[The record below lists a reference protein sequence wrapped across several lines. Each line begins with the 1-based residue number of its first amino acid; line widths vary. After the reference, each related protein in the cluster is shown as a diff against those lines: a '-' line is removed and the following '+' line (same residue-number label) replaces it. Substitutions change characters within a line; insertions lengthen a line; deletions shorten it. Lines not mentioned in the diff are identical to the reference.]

1 MHMIPSLPETA
12 SVGLV
17 DLIQQYKQDTESV
30 YNTWFIGSDERMKAF
45 RSIRRGVA
53 DTVQAISNG
62 TFGNDF
68 RGSPLEDVLCAITEQ
83 KQMFEGAAHPFYWKP
98 KLRIP
103 DIYENDVNQRRFGSF
118 LSACLNATRE
128 EQLLTEM
135 SRLAEA
141 GIKGLGPAAATILY
155 FLQPTLVPPFNT
167 AIINGF
173 NALFGTKLKLGCWH
187 SYMAMREA
195 IVQANNQH
203 KPLLSKD
210 LGAFAGLL
218 FEIGTGRIA
227 TAANADATLAAL
239 QEKAAKAN
247 QRRHEQVLTDQ
258 AGASEHTRMQHLL
271 IRLGRALKY
280 RVHVARN
287 DRHRGFS
294 GEAFALM
301 TTDQLPEIGAP
312 EDIMNTISLIDVL
325 WLSEDG
331 NQIVCAFEIEKST
344 SIYSGILRMKDLAQ
358 SLPGQICH
366 YYIVAPDSREQEVI
380 AQLSR
385 PSFRQEAGDVP
396 VMYIPFG
403 LLDKHCEALCMFGS
417 DLHVLRKIAR
427 GRAAV

>member
-1 MHMIPSLPETA
+1 MSSSTLA
-12 SVGLV
+12 VANNRV
-17 DLIQQYKQDTESV
+17 ADLIHQYKQDAESV
-30 YNTWFIGSDERMKAF
+30 YNTWFIGSEDRMKAF
-45 RSIRRGVA
+45 RSIRRGVI
-53 DTVQAISNG
+53 DTVQAISKG
-62 TFGNDF
+62 SFGNDF

-103 DIYENDVNQRRFGSF
+103 DIYESEANQRRFGSF

-128 EQLLTEM
+128 EQLLAEI
-135 SRLAEA
+135 SRLSEA

-155 FLQPTLVPPFNT
+155 FLHPTLIPPFNT

-187 SYMAMREA
+187 SYLAMREA
-195 IVQANNQH
+195 IVEVNNQH
-203 KPLLSKD
+203 RQLLSKD

-227 TAANADATLAAL
+227 TAGNADATLAAL

-247 QRRHEQVLTDQ
+247 KRRHEQVLADQ
-258 AGASEHTRMQHLL
+258 AGVSEHTRMQHLL

-287 DRHRGFS
+287 DRHHSFA
-294 GEAFALM
+294 GEAFVLA
-301 TTDQLPEIGAP
+301 TTDKLPDIGA
-312 EDIMNTISLIDVL
+312 EDEVMNTIGLIDVL

-331 NQIVCAFEIEKST
+331 EHIVCAFEIEKST

-358 SLPGQICH
+358 SLPEQACH
-366 YYIVAPDSREQEVI
+366 YYIVAPDTREQEVI

-385 PSFRQEAGDVP
+385 PSFKQEAGDVP

-403 LLDKHCEALCMFGS
+403 LLAQHCEALCMFGS

-427 GRAAV
+427 GKAVI

>member
-1 MHMIPSLPETA
+1 MNSSSPAVATGSL
-12 SVGLV
+12 S
-17 DLIQQYKQDTESV
+17 DLISQYRQDTESV
-30 YNTWFIGSDERMKAF
+30 YNTWFIGSDDRMKAF
-45 RSIRRGVA
+45 RSIRRGVG
-53 DTVQAISNG
+53 DTVKAISDG

-103 DIYENDVNQRRFGSF
+103 DIYESETNQRKFGFF

-128 EQLLTEM
+128 EQLLAEM

-155 FLQPTLVPPFNT
+155 FLHPTLIPPFNT

-203 KPLLSKD
+203 RSLLSKD

-227 TAANADATLAAL
+227 TAGNADATLAAI
-239 QEKAAKAN
+239 QEKSAKAN
-247 QRRHEQVLTDQ
+247 KRRHEQVLADQ

-287 DRHRGFS
+287 DRHRS
-294 GEAFALM
+294 CAGESFALA
-301 TTDQLPEIGAP
+301 TTEQLPDIGAQ
-312 EDIMNTISLIDVL
+312 DDVMSTIGLIDVL

-331 NQIVCAFEIEKST
+331 KHIVCAFEIEKST
-344 SIYSGILRMKDLAQ
+344 SIYSGILRMRDLAQ
-358 SLPGQICH
+358 SLPEQACH

-385 PSFRQEAGDVP
+385 PSFKQEAGDVP
-396 VMYIPFG
+396 VMYIPFS

-427 GRAAV
+427 GRAVV

>member
-1 MHMIPSLPETA
+1 MNNPLPAA
-12 SVGLV
+12 SSAGFAE
-17 DLIQQYKQDTESV
+17 LIHQYKQDGESV
-30 YNTWFIGSDERMKAF
+30 YNTWFIGSDDRMKAF
-45 RSIRRGVA
+45 RSIRRGVIE
-53 DTVQAISNG
+53 TVEAISSG
-62 TFGNDF
+62 SFGNDF
-68 RGSPLEDVLCAITEQ
+68 RGSPLENVLYAVTEQ

-103 DIYENDVNQRRFGSF
+103 DIYENEANQRKFGSF

-128 EQLLTEM
+128 EQLLAEM

-155 FLQPTLVPPFNT
+155 FLHPTLVPPFNT

-173 NALFGTKLKLGCWH
+173 NTLFGTKLKLGCWH

-203 KPLLSKD
+203 RPLLSKD

-218 FEIGTGRIA
+218 FEVGSGRLA
-227 TAANADATLAAL
+227 TSGNADATLAAL
-239 QEKAAKAN
+239 QEKAVKAN
-247 QRRHEQVLTDQ
+247 KRRHEQVVADQ
-258 AGASEHTRMQHLL
+258 AGATEHTRMQHLL

-287 DRHRGFS
+287 DRHRNFA
-294 GEAFALM
+294 GEAFALATTDKLPNIGAHDDVM
-301 TTDQLPEIGAP
+301 TTIG
-312 EDIMNTISLIDVL
+312 LIDVL

-331 NQIVCAFEIEKST
+331 KQIVCAFEIEKST

-358 SLPGQICH
+358 SLPEQACH
-366 YYIVAPDSREQEVI
+366 CYIVAPDSREQEVI

-385 PSFRQEAGDVP
+385 PSFKQEASDVP

-403 LLDKHCEALCMFGS
+403 PLDQHCEALCMFGS
-417 DLHVLRKIAR
+417 DHHVLRKIAR
-427 GRAAV
+427 GRSAV

>member
-1 MHMIPSLPETA
+1 MNSSSLA
-12 SVGLV
+12 VAAGSLS
-17 DLIQQYKQDTESV
+17 DLIHQYKHDSESV
-30 YNTWFIGSDERMKAF
+30 YNTWFIGSDDRMKAF
-45 RSIRRGVA
+45 RSIRRGVG
-53 DTVQAISNG
+53 DTVKAIANG

-68 RGSPLEDVLCAITEQ
+68 RGSPLEDVLYAITEQ

-103 DIYENDVNQRRFGSF
+103 DIYENEANQRKFGSF
-118 LSACLNATRE
+118 LSACLNGTRE
-128 EQLLTEM
+128 EQLLAEM

-155 FLQPTLVPPFNT
+155 FLHPTLVPPFNT

-203 KPLLSKD
+203 RALLSKD

-218 FEIGTGRIA
+218 FEVGTGRIV
-227 TAANADATLAAL
+227 TASSADATLAAL
-239 QEKAAKAN
+239 QEKAAKTN
-247 QRRHEQVLTDQ
+247 KRRHEQVLADQ

-287 DRHRGFS
+287 DRHRCFA
-294 GEAFALM
+294 GETFALA
-301 TTDQLPEIGAP
+301 TTDQLPDIGAQ
-312 EDIMNTISLIDVL
+312 DDVMNTIGLIDVL

-331 NQIVCAFEIEKST
+331 KHIVCAFEIEKST

-358 SLPGQICH
+358 SLPEQACH

-385 PSFRQEAGDVP
+385 PSFKQEAGDVP
-396 VMYIPFG
+396 VMYIPFT
-403 LLDKHCEALCMFGS
+403 LLDQHCEALCMFGN

-427 GRAAV
+427 GRTVV

>member
-1 MHMIPSLPETA
+1 MSSSLLAVANSSFT
-12 SVGLV
+12 
-17 DLIQQYKQDTESV
+17 DLIQQYKQDAESV
-30 YNTWFIGSDERMKAF
+30 YNTWFIGSEDRMKAF

-53 DTVQAISNG
+53 DTVQAISNNS
-62 TFGNDF
+62 FGNDF

-103 DIYENDVNQRRFGSF
+103 DIYENEANQRKFGSF

-128 EQLLTEM
+128 EQLFAEM

-155 FLQPTLVPPFNT
+155 FLHPTLVPPFNT

-187 SYMAMREA
+187 SYLAMREA

-203 KPLLSKD
+203 RSMLSKD

-218 FEIGTGRIA
+218 FEIGSGRIA
-227 TAANADATLAAL
+227 TSGNADATLAAL

-247 QRRHEQVLTDQ
+247 KRRHEQVLADE

-287 DRHRGFS
+287 DRHRSFA
-294 GEAFALM
+294 GEAFAM
-301 TTDQLPEIGAP
+301 ATTDRLP
-312 EDIMNTISLIDVL
+312 DIRAQGGVMNTIGLIDVL

-331 NQIVCAFEIEKST
+331 KQIICAFEIEKST

-358 SLPGQICH
+358 SLPEQACH
-366 YYIVAPDSREQEVI
+366 YYIVAPDSREQEVL
-380 AQLSR
+380 AQLNR
-385 PSFRQEAGDVP
+385 PSFKQEAGDVP

-403 LLDKHCEALCMFGS
+403 LLDQHCEALCMFGS

-427 GRAAV
+427 GRATV

>member
-1 MHMIPSLPETA
+1 MNALSKEISA
-12 SVGLV
+12 SGLA
-17 DLIQQYKQDTESV
+17 DLIRIYKDDAESV
-30 YNTWFIGSDERMKAF
+30 YNTWFIGSEDRMKAF
-45 RSIRRGVA
+45 RSIRRGVGI
-53 DTVQAISNG
+53 TVEAIGKG

-68 RGSPLEDVLCAITEQ
+68 RGSPLEEVLCAITEQ

-103 DIYENDVNQRRFGSF
+103 DIYESDINQRKFGTF
-118 LSACLNATRE
+118 LSASLNATRE
-128 EQLLTEM
+128 EQLLAEM
-135 SRLAEA
+135 SRLADA

-155 FLQPTLVPPFNT
+155 FLHPTLVPPFNT

-173 NALFGTKLKLGCWH
+173 NALFGTKLKLGSWH
-187 SYMAMREA
+187 TYMAMREA
-195 IVQANNQH
+195 IVETNNQH
-203 KPLLSKD
+203 RHLLSKD

-227 TAANADATLAAL
+227 TNGSADATLAAL

-247 QRRHEQVLTDQ
+247 KKRHEQVLADQ

-280 RVHVARN
+280 QVHVARN
-287 DRHRGFS
+287 DRHRSFA
-294 GEAFALM
+294 GEAFALS
-301 TTDQLPEIGAP
+301 TTDRLPDIGAQ
-312 EDIMNTISLIDVL
+312 EDVMNTIGLIDVL

-331 NQIVCAFEIEKST
+331 KQIVCAFEIEKST
-344 SIYSGILRMKDLAQ
+344 SIYSGILRMTDLAH
-358 SLPGQICH
+358 SLPQQACH

-385 PSFRQEAGDVP
+385 PSFKTETGDVP

-403 LLDKHCEALCMFGS
+403 LLDQHCEALCLFGS
-417 DLHVLRKIAR
+417 DLHVLRKIAC
-427 GRAAV
+427 GKATV

>member
-1 MHMIPSLPETA
+1 MNSPLPVIPGNGFAE
-12 SVGLV
+12 
-17 DLIQQYKQDTESV
+17 LIHHYKQDSESV

-53 DTVQAISNG
+53 DTVQAIANG
-62 TFGNDF
+62 KFGNDF
-68 RGSPLEDVLCAITEQ
+68 RGSPLEDVLYAVTEQ

-103 DIYENDVNQRRFGSF
+103 DIYENEANQRMFGSF

-128 EQLLTEM
+128 EQLLAEM

-155 FLQPTLVPPFNT
+155 FLHPTIVPPFNT

-195 IVQANNQH
+195 IVAANNQH
-203 KPLLSKD
+203 RSLLSKD

-218 FEIGTGRIA
+218 FEVGTGRIA
-227 TAANADATLAAL
+227 TSGNADATLAAL

-247 QRRHEQVLTDQ
+247 KRRHEQVLADQ
-258 AGASEHTRMQHLL
+258 ASASEHTRMQHLL

-287 DRHRGFS
+287 DRHRSFG
-294 GEAFALM
+294 GEAFSLA
-301 TTDQLPEIGAP
+301 TTDRLPDIGAQ
-312 EDIMNTISLIDVL
+312 DDVMGTIGLIDVL

-331 NQIVCAFEIEKST
+331 QQIVCAFEIENST

-358 SLPGQICH
+358 SLPGQACH
-366 YYIVAPDSREQEVI
+366 CYIVAPDSREQEVL

-396 VMYIPFG
+396 VLYIPFG
-403 LLDKHCEALCMFGS
+403 LLDQHCEALCMFGS

-427 GRAAV
+427 GKASA

>member
-1 MHMIPSLPETA
+1 MSSSLLAVANSSFT
-12 SVGLV
+12 
-17 DLIQQYKQDTESV
+17 DLIQQYKQDAESV
-30 YNTWFIGSDERMKAF
+30 YNTWFIGSEDRMKAF

-53 DTVQAISNG
+53 DTVQAISNNS
-62 TFGNDF
+62 FGNDF

-103 DIYENDVNQRRFGSF
+103 DIYENEANQRKFGSF

-128 EQLLTEM
+128 EQLFAEM

-155 FLQPTLVPPFNT
+155 FLHPTLVPPFNT

-187 SYMAMREA
+187 SYLAMREA

-203 KPLLSKD
+203 RSMLSKD

-218 FEIGTGRIA
+218 FEIGSGRIA
-227 TAANADATLAAL
+227 TSGNADATLAAL

-247 QRRHEQVLTDQ
+247 KRRHEQVLADE

-287 DRHRGFS
+287 DRHRSFA
-294 GEAFALM
+294 GEAFTMA
-301 TTDQLPEIGAP
+301 TTDRLP
-312 EDIMNTISLIDVL
+312 DIRAQGDVMNTIGLIDVL

-331 NQIVCAFEIEKST
+331 KQIICAFEIEKST

-358 SLPGQICH
+358 SLPEQACH
-366 YYIVAPDSREQEVI
+366 YYIVAPDSREQEVL
-380 AQLSR
+380 AQLNR
-385 PSFRQEAGDVP
+385 PSFKQEAGDVP

-403 LLDKHCEALCMFGS
+403 LLDQHCEALCMFGS

-427 GRAAV
+427 GRATV

>member
-1 MHMIPSLPETA
+1 MNSFSAAVVTGSL
-12 SVGLV
+12 S
-17 DLIQQYKQDTESV
+17 DLISQYKQDAESV

-45 RSIRRGVA
+45 RSIRRGVGH
-53 DTVQAISNG
+53 TVKAISDG

-68 RGSPLEDVLCAITEQ
+68 RGSPLEDVLYAITEQ

-103 DIYENDVNQRRFGSF
+103 DIYESEANQRKFGSF

-128 EQLLTEM
+128 EQLLAEM

-155 FLQPTLVPPFNT
+155 FLHPTVVPPFNT

-187 SYMAMREA
+187 SYLAMREA

-203 KPLLSKD
+203 RSLLSKD

-218 FEIGTGRIA
+218 FEIGSGRI
-227 TAANADATLAAL
+227 TTTGNADATFAAL
-239 QEKAAKAN
+239 QERAAKAN
-247 QRRHEQVLTDQ
+247 KRRHEQVLADQ
-258 AGASEHTRMQHLL
+258 AGATEHTRIQHLL
-271 IRLGRALKY
+271 ILLGRALKY

-287 DRHRGFS
+287 DRHRSFA
-294 GEAFALM
+294 GEAFTLA
-301 TTDQLPEIGAP
+301 TTDKLPDIGAP
-312 EDIMNTISLIDVL
+312 DDVMNTIGLIDVL

-331 NQIVCAFEIEKST
+331 KHIVCAFEIEKST

-358 SLPGQICH
+358 SLPQQACH
-366 YYIVAPDSREQEVI
+366 YYIVAPDSREQEVL

-385 PSFRQEAGDVP
+385 PSFKQEAGDVP

-403 LLDKHCEALCMFGS
+403 LLDQHCEALCMFGS

-427 GRAAV
+427 GRAVV